1 MQMLQGC
8 YLGGWGCG
16 GRVDP
21 KWVGVVVDVGVCST
35 NTNKIKKL
43 GMERRKKII
52 LGNKYEWE
60 GRKKY
65 E

>member
-1 MQMLQGC
+1 M
-8 YLGGWGCG
+8 GGWRCR